1 MDSKMKIRAR
11 SVLNFRKGTKITTNT
26 GKILKFVENLVVG
39 KKITHFLFEV
49 DGKFVS
55 FKMGTFPHL
64 NAMNLPQYKRDE
76 IGSINILTHE
86 FLLLQLREIKKLKIV
101 DSSFHKKVA

>member
-11 SVLNFRKGTKITTNT
+11 SVLSFRKGTKITTNT
-26 GKILKFVENLVVG
+26 GKILKFIENRVVG
-39 KKITHFLFEV
+39 KKITHYIFEV

-55 FKMGTFPHL
+55 FKIGTFPHM
-64 NAMNLPQYKRDE
+64 NAQNLPQYKRDE

-101 DSSFHKKVA
+101 DTSRLKMVA